1 MNACARGLRV
11 LGIEREDRVGLWSPN
26 CVEWIV
32 VQLATARIGAILV
45 TINPAYRVG
54 ELEHALNLTQCK
66 ALVLAEHFKSS
77 DYLSMLRELAP
88 ELSAAQAG
96 RLAARRLPALHWV
109 ITLGSDATS
118 GTLRYADV
126 LERGHASTLASHSD
140 DLRPH
145 DPINIQF
152 TSGTTG
158 LPKGATL
165 THYGILNN
173 AIMVGRNMGFTESD
187 RLCLPVP
194 LYHCFGM
201 VMGVLNCIAH
211 GAAIVLPSEGFDPK
225 ATLRAVAE
233 ERCTALYGV
242 PTMFI
247 AELADPQLA
256 GADLSS
262 LRTGVMAGAPCPVE
276 IMRRVMTDMHMPDV
290 VICYG
295 MTETSPVSFQT
306 SLTASIEHRV
316 ATVGQIQPHL
326 EAKLIDT
333 AGRCVPLGERGEL
346 LVRGYSV
353 MRGYWNQ
360 PDRSAASVDE
370 EGWMH
375 TGDLATIDA
384 DGYCRIVGRCKDMI
398 IRGGENIYPAE
409 IEQHMH
415 RHPAVEQVA
424 VFGVPDEKFGEIVCA
439 WVVAKAGQR
448 VSAEELAQFC
458 RSRIAHYK
466 VPAHI
471 RLVEQLPATVTGKLQ
486 KYLMRQTMAQQL
498 GIAEQTAD

>member
-1 MNACARGLRV
+1 MGRV
-11 LGIEREDRVGLWSPN
+11 
-26 CVEWIV
+26 
-32 VQLATARIGAILV
+32 
-45 TINPAYRVG
+45 
-54 ELEHALNLTQCK
+54 
-66 ALVLAEHFKSS
+66 
-77 DYLSMLRELAP
+77 
-88 ELSAAQAG
+88 
-96 RLAARRLPALHWV
+96 
-109 ITLGSDATS
+109 
-118 GTLRYADV
+118 
-126 LERGHASTLASHSD
+126 
-140 DLRPH
+140 
-145 DPINIQF
+145 
-152 TSGTTG
+152 
-158 LPKGATL
+158 
-165 THYGILNN
+165 
-173 AIMVGRNMGFTESD
+173 
-187 RLCLPVP
+187 
-194 LYHCFGM
+194 
-201 VMGVLNCIAH
+201 
-211 GAAIVLPSEGFDPK
+211 IVLPAEGFDPK
-225 ATLRAVAE
+225 ATLRSVAE

-242 PTMFI
+242 PTMFL

-316 ATVGQIQPHL
+316 ATVGQIQAHL

-333 AGRCVPLGERGEL
+333 AGRCVPLGEWGVL
-346 LVRGYSV
+346 VVRGYSV
-353 MRGYWNQ
+353 MRVFLNQ
-360 PDRSAASVDE
+360 PDRCAASVDE

-409 IEQHMH
+409 LEQHMH

-486 KYLMRQTMAQQL
+486 KYLMRQTMAQLL
-498 GIAEQTAD
+498 GIAEQTPVDSSMR